1 MAIKNKKILFNSIF
15 ELTELYYQ
23 ISKYLGEY
31 GVDSFFLTSEK
42 YAYKRL
48 RKYGIPDEKI
58 IDFSISIQELKKLN
72 QNNST
77 KNIDNYE
84 RYGPS
89 FSSII
94 MMSSRI
100 YPQHLY
106 KELYSYFNF
115 ICYNLENFLIKN
127 KINFIIAEPTN
138 APEILT
144 YSVAK
149 KLGIKIGNIIPVRHP
164 NNRIAIAKDI
174 YESQI
179 YNLEPNDENI
189 NEEDLYKWLNNFRK
203 LGEEPIYMPSQ
214 KKSVPLYGLLKKI
227 PRRLILT
234 SIEILGKNE
243 LNYTSFKS
251 QSKLYLRKYLTKRK
265 HNKYFNGIEFVDDN
279 RKYATY
285 FLHVQPERTVD
296 VISPYYSN
304 QLEVIKSLRRALP
317 SNIKLVVKEHPSFF
331 GVQDKDFYRLL
342 SKIPDV
348 SLIDSRYN
356 TQNIIKNSVFIST
369 ISGTVAMEASFLK
382 IPSIIFSNVFFK
394 FLPNIYKPN
403 NYTELEDFVGKI
415 LNQEYKI
422 DEYYDEKIIT
432 YLNYIYKNTQES
444 TWDGTGG
451 FKDTKTI
458 NDLVTLLI
466 RWMNYDEKS

>member
-1 MAIKNKKILFNSIF
+1 MKNKNILFNSLL

-48 RKYGIPDEKI
+48 RKYGIPDGKI

-84 RYGPS
+84 KYGPS
-89 FSSII
+89 FPSII
-94 MMSSRI
+94 MMSNRF
-100 YPQHLY
+100 YKPHLH
-106 KELYSYFNF
+106 KELYSYFGL
-115 ICYNLENFLIKN
+115 ISYNLENFLVKN

-149 KLGIKIGNIIPVRHP
+149 KLEIKIGNIIFVRHP

-179 YNLEPNDENI
+179 HNLKPNNENI
-189 NEEDLYKWLNNFRK
+189 NEEDLYKWLYNFRK
-203 LGEEPIYMPSQ
+203 SGEEPAYMPSQ
-214 KKSVPLYGLLKKI
+214 KKAIPLYILLNKI
-227 PRRLILT
+227 PKSLILT
-234 SIEILGKNE
+234 GKEILGKNE

-251 QSKLYLRKYLTKRK
+251 QSERYLKKYLTSRK
-265 HNKYFNGIEFVDDN
+265 HNKYFDGGRFIDDH

-317 SNIKLVVKEHPSFF
+317 SHIKLVVKEHPSFY
-331 GVQDKDFYRLL
+331 GTQDKDFYKLL

-369 ISGTVAMEASFLK
+369 ISGTVAMEASLFK
-382 IPSIIFSNVFFK
+382 IPAIIFSDVFLK
-394 FLPNIYKPN
+394 DLPNIYKPN
-403 NYTELEDFVGKI
+403 NYSELENIVDKI
-415 LNQEYKI
+415 LNHKNNQN
-422 DEYYDEKIIT
+422 DDYDAKIIS
-432 YLNYIYKNTQES
+432 YLNNIYKNSQES
-444 TWDGTGG
+444 IWDGTGG
-451 FKDTKTI
+451 FKDIKTI
-458 NDLVTLLI
+458 DDLTTLLI
-466 RWMNYDEKS
+466 RWMNYDE